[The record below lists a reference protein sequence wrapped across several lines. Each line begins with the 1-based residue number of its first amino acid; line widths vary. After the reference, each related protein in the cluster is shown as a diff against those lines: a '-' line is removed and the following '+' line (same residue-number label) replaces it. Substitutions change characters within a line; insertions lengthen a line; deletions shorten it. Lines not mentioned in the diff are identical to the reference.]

1 MSRLNRSSFFRPP
14 IPALAA
20 SSLPLAFIR
29 FVFVCTIFIVANT
42 LGRYLRRLQEA
53 AAANL
58 AAQQAAVAA
67 GNNVQTPA
75 SGAPPQASPH
85 GNGAVALT
93 DGISPASLPVV
104 SAHTPHQQHGRAQVS
119 VPSQPTVPSSV
130 SEQPVHVPMTL
141 STATSPVMEYNA
153 TLSPLPVAL
162 PPSRYP
168 IAADQFQPPGFN
180 PSGQSPGGG
189 SDGGS
194 DGRPRTADAAG
205 ASQAH
210 LEASFPN
217 NYPLYNWTMPY
228 KPNVYGNQ
236 HPSGIPPLPP
246 LSYFYRPHRLDS
258 VAPRERIMHIIGVF
272 FDLVYPLTP
281 CIHKPSFLADLAS
294 RREERDPLFFA
305 LVMSTVASTLVQA
318 PRSYIPMDRPSVRRL
333 AQTCHEASR
342 HISVA
347 SYDPPTSM
355 MVVIRYL

>member
-1 MSRLNRSSFFRPP
+1 
-14 IPALAA
+14 
-20 SSLPLAFIR
+20 
-29 FVFVCTIFIVANT
+29 
-42 LGRYLRRLQEA
+42 
-53 AAANL
+53 
-58 AAQQAAVAA
+58 
-67 GNNVQTPA
+67 
-75 SGAPPQASPH
+75 
-85 GNGAVALT
+85 
-93 DGISPASLPVV
+93 
-104 SAHTPHQQHGRAQVS
+104 
-119 VPSQPTVPSSV
+119 
-130 SEQPVHVPMTL
+130 MTL

-180 PSGQSPGGG
+180 PNGQSPGAG

-205 ASQAH
+205 NSQSH

-228 KPNVYGNQ
+228 KPNAYGNQ
-236 HPSGIPPLPP
+236 HPSGIPLLPP

-281 CIHKPSFLADLAS
+281 CIHKPSFLADLAN

-342 HISVA
+342 HITVT